1 MYKDLLEKFLVLFA
15 TAFILEYLSVEN
27 DSAFLQKPF
36 SLIRIFQRIMWLN
49 KTERIV
55 GRDREEKREIERGR
69 EIERADGYRGGEI
82 DS

>member
-36 SLIRIFQRIMWLN
+36 SLIRIFQRIMWPN

-69 EIERADGYRGGEI
+69 EIERADGYRGGKI

>member
-36 SLIRIFQRIMWLN
+36 SLIRIFQRIMWPN